1 MLPHGIAHPE
11 QLTALTKALEDYC
24 REARIEPGTQEYDH
38 ARHMVW
44 MLFES
49 GVETPEEL
57 LHGLRLNRFPHR
69 LDQVVVASKVPS
81 LSAQRST
88 DEASSG
94 DPR

>member
-49 GVETPEEL
+49 GVETPEGL
-57 LHGLRLNRFPHR
+57 RHGLCRNRFPLR
-69 LDQVVVASKVPS
+69 LDR
-81 LSAQRST
+81 L
-88 DEASSG
+88 G
-94 DPR
+94 

>member
-57 LHGLRLNRFPHR
+57 LHGLRLNRFPHP
-69 LDQVVVASKVPS
+69 LDQVASKVPS
-81 LSAQRST
+81 LSAQRPT